1 MDDLVSIILPMHN
14 SEKYLEEAIR
24 SVISQTYENWE
35 LLIIDDAST
44 DNSLS
49 IARYF
54 ESCDTRIHV
63 LINDTP
69 MGCPAI
75 PRNVGIRRAKGRFIA
90 FLDSD
95 DVWLPCKLEEQLNF
109 FTGNRIAVVYSDYE
123 KMSEDGTRCSRIV
136 NAPKSTNYKKMLKG
150 NAIGNL
156 TGIYDVSKAGKV
168 YFMPIHHEDYAMWLS
183 ILKRGYIA
191 VNTGTVTA
199 IYRLHGNSISSKK
212 LSLLSWQWNIYMNV
226 ENLGYV
232 KSIFYYVNYACRAFR
247 KRMI

>member
-1 MDDLVSIILPMHN
+1 MDDLVSIIMPMHN

-95 DVWLPCKLEEQLNF
+95 DVWLPCKL
-109 FTGNRIAVVYSDYE
+109 
-123 KMSEDGTRCSRIV
+123 
-136 NAPKSTNYKKMLKG
+136 
-150 NAIGNL
+150 
-156 TGIYDVSKAGKV
+156 
-168 YFMPIHHEDYAMWLS
+168 
-183 ILKRGYIA
+183 
-191 VNTGTVTA
+191 
-199 IYRLHGNSISSKK
+199 
-212 LSLLSWQWNIYMNV
+212 
-226 ENLGYV
+226 
-232 KSIFYYVNYACRAFR
+232 
-247 KRMI
+247 

>member
-1 MDDLVSIILPMHN
+1 
-14 SEKYLEEAIR
+14 
-24 SVISQTYENWE
+24 
-35 LLIIDDAST
+35 
-44 DNSLS
+44 
-49 IARYF
+49 
-54 ESCDTRIHV
+54 
-63 LINDTP
+63 
-69 MGCPAI
+69 
-75 PRNVGIRRAKGRFIA
+75 
-90 FLDSD
+90 
-95 DVWLPCKLEEQLNF
+95 
-109 FTGNRIAVVYSDYE
+109 
-123 KMSEDGTRCSRIV
+123 
-136 NAPKSTNYKKMLKG
+136 MLKG

>member
-1 MDDLVSIILPMHN
+1 MDDLVSIIMPVHN
-14 SEKYLEEAIR
+14 SEKYLEEAVR
-24 SVISQTYENWE
+24 SVINQTYRNWE

-44 DNSLS
+44 DKSLS
-49 IARYF
+49 IARQF
-54 ESCDTRIHV
+54 EGCDSRIHL

-69 MGCPAI
+69 MGCPAV
-75 PRNVGIRRAKGRFIA
+75 PRNVGIRKARGRFIA

-95 DVWLPCKLEEQLNF
+95 DVWLPGKLEEQLKHF
-109 FTGNRIAVVYSDYE
+109 SGSRVAVVYSDYE

-136 NAPKSTNYKKMLKG
+136 RAPRMTNYKRMLKG

-156 TGIYDVSKAGKV
+156 TGIYDTSKTGKV

-183 ILKRGYIA
+183 ILKRGFTA

-199 IYRLHGNSISSKK
+199 IYRLRGSSISSKK
-212 LSLLSWQWNIYMNV
+212 LSLLSWQWHIYMNV

-232 KSIFYYVNYACRAFR
+232 KSLFYYVNYACRAFR

>member
-1 MDDLVSIILPMHN
+1 MDDLVSIIMPMHN

-95 DVWLPCKLEEQLNF
+95 DVWLPCNSSQAIELPLFILTMRKCQKMVH
-109 FTGNRIAVVYSDYE
+109 AVQGLL
-123 KMSEDGTRCSRIV
+123 M
-136 NAPKSTNYKKMLKG
+136 PLK
-150 NAIGNL
+150 ALIIRKCL
-156 TGIYDVSKAGKV
+156 
-168 YFMPIHHEDYAMWLS
+168 
-183 ILKRGYIA
+183 RGM
-191 VNTGTVTA
+191 
-199 IYRLHGNSISSKK
+199 
-212 LSLLSWQWNIYMNV
+212 Q
-226 ENLGYV
+226 
-232 KSIFYYVNYACRAFR
+232 
-247 KRMI
+247 